1 MKVSTAANA
10 TVLAIASALGL
21 PDGAHA
27 ESGAQVRVGPAA
39 VRVAGPISG
48 QPQPRETLTQD
59 QSQSAEPDHKA
70 PPALAQGQ
78 AGQNDQKQP
87 GTIQA
92 RQPDAVLVSNLLNAS
107 VYGPND
113 STIGE
118 IEDIIIKTDGKVEGV
133 VVSVGGFLGLGEKN
147 VALKLDRFKLTP
159 QAEGRPKITVR
170 ATKEELQEAPAF
182 KTKRGQGS

>member
-1 MKVSTAANA
+1 MKVSTAANV

-27 ESGAQVRVGPAA
+27 ESGAQVHVGPPAM
-39 VRVAGPISG
+39 RVAGPISG
-48 QPQPRETLTQD
+48 QPQQRGTPTQD
-59 QSQSAEPDHKA
+59 QSQAAQPDQKA
-70 PPALAQGQ
+70 PSTQAQGQ

-92 RQPDAVLVSNLLNAS
+92 RQPDTVLVSNLLNAN

-133 VVSVGGFLGLGEKN
+133 VVSVGGFLGVGEKN
-147 VALKLDRFKLTP
+147 VALKLDRFKVMP
-159 QAEGRPKITVR
+159 QGEGRPKITVS
-170 ATKEELQEAPAF
+170 ATKEEIQEAPAF